1 MKLRDAKRIWR
12 HRQAAIED
20 QIRSLEQSPERSSRD
35 GGIIQR
41 ILSSYRREW
50 DRYNQLIH
58 ANDRSRVSCTG

>member
-35 GGIIQR
+35 GGIIQK

-58 ANDRSRVSCTG
+58 ANDRSVMKCMG

>member
-1 MKLRDAKRIWR
+1 MKLREAKRIWR
-12 HRQAAIED
+12 HRQAVIED

-35 GGIIQR
+35 GGIIQK

-58 ANDRSRVSCTG
+58 GNDRSGMRCTG

>member
-12 HRQAAIED
+12 HRQAAIEN
-20 QIRSLEQSPERSSRD
+20 QIRDLEQSPERSSRD

-41 ILSSYRREW
+41 IISSYRREW

-58 ANDRSRVSCTG
+58 ANDRSGMRCMG